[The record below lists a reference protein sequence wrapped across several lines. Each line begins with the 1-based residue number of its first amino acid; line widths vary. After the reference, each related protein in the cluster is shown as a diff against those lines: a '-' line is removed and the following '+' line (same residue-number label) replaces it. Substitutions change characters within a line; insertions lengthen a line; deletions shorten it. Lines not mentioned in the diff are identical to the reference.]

1 MNTKLGKLIG
11 VLGTSSSSSSQSN
24 KSVNE
29 SLVDLKIL
37 VD

>member
-1 MNTKLGKLIG
+1 MNSKLGKLIG
-11 VLGTSSSSSSQSN
+11 VLSSSSSQSN